1 MLKKT
6 ELGLEAQVYDIITWE
21 ADTGEFPQ
29 VWGQPGPQLWVLGQ
43 PGIQCKTFYQNVK
56 LKKKSEEKIM
66 DNVFILWEEKQLSHD
81 FWRRKVQ
88 MFQHIFF
95 ILLSIPK
102 SHIISPCLVNK
113 NILF

>member
-43 PGIQCKTFYQNVK
+43 PGIQCKTFYQNIK
-56 LKKKSEEKIM
+56 LKKKIKKI
-66 DNVFILWEEKQLSHD
+66 
-81 FWRRKVQ
+81 WRE
-88 MFQHIFF
+88 
-95 ILLSIPK
+95 
-102 SHIISPCLVNK
+102 N
-113 NILF
+113 NG